1 LLKRIKRRYIG
12 LLIDSDSVFTERE
25 FLDAVWAA
33 IARLYGEYGA
43 SQTGLAPI
51 SFDEANKVAILRTSL
66 GTLQLVRAA
75 IASITRI
82 TGKDAT
88 VHVTSISGT
97 LKSLREKNVTNPQ
110 GHQKKA

>member
-1 LLKRIKRRYIG
+1 LKRVKRRYIA

-25 FLDAVWAA
+25 LLDAVWAA
-33 IARLYGEYGA
+33 VTRLYGEYGA

-51 SFDEANKVAILRTSL
+51 SFDEANKAAIIRASL
-66 GTLQLVRAA
+66 GTLQLVRAS

-88 VHVTSISGT
+88 VHVTAISGT
-97 LKSLREKNVTNPQ
+97 LKSLREKNVMNPL
-110 GHQKKA
+110 GYQKKA